1 MCKKRHLLFC
11 SIKYRFSWNLFNKSV
26 AQDFSLKPKNIKT
39 FFNLFRYNT
48 TNHQRGTIFISY
60 SLAKTETSKTFL
72 SHFCLFTHTH
82 THTYILSLSHTHTK
96 IHSLSLSHRHTLSIT
111 YTITLTR
118 IHTLIHTR
126 ALAFLTIADCQILK
140 VWFIVDGLSINFRPS
155 KSATARE
162 CIPVQFEQDEVF
174 LLMTLT
180 RMTCVFC
187 KANLQFGKHFVK

>member
-39 FFNLFRYNT
+39 FFNLFYNT

-96 IHSLSLSHRHTLSIT
+96 IHSLSLSLSLTDTPSLSHTQSHSHA
-111 YTITLTR
+111 YT
-118 IHTLIHTR
+118 HSNTR
-126 ALAFLTIADCQILK
+126 ARLLSWPLLIAK
-140 VWFIVDGLSINFRPS
+140 Y
-155 KSATARE
+155 
-162 CIPVQFEQDEVF
+162 
-174 LLMTLT
+174 
-180 RMTCVFC
+180 
-187 KANLQFGKHFVK
+187 

>member
-39 FFNLFRYNT
+39 FFNLFYNT

-82 THTYILSLSHTHTK
+82 THTYILSLSHTHTQK
-96 IHSLSLSHRHTLSIT
+96 YTLSLSLSLSQTHPLYHIHNHT
-111 YTITLTR
+111 
-118 IHTLIHTR
+118 HTHTHTR